1 VQNYFNYF
9 TEIEDH
15 FQQRRGKIH
24 LLSTLDWALAETWK
38 EAGIPLEAVLRGMD
52 AAFDRYEQRKART
65 RAREINGLAYCTQ
78 AVVEAAEEMRE
89 AATGTAATGSATTEE
104 QASGFEPE
112 RVVKHLRHSAAE
124 LRDSELKAAVIEE
137 SALRLETLAESALK
151 SETRLEQLDGELT
164 AIETR
169 LHALLTLEA
178 PAELVSKLHQQ
189 ATAELAPYR
198 SKMQAAHLKQVI
210 TQFVNK
216 RLLEHYK
223 LPRLSLFYM
232 EQE

>member
-1 VQNYFNYF
+1 MQNYFNYF

-15 FQQRRGKIH
+15 FQQRRGRIH

-52 AAFDRYEQRKART
+52 AAFDRQQERKARA
-65 RAREINGLAYCTQ
+65 RVREINGLAYCTQ
-78 AVVEAAEEMRE
+78 AVMDAAEEMRE
-89 AATGTAATGSATTEE
+89 AATGSIATTEN
-104 QASGFEPE
+104 QQSGFEPE
-112 RVVKHLRHSAAE
+112 RVAAHLRRCAAE
-124 LRDSELKAAVIEE
+124 LRASGITAAVI
-137 SALRLETLAESALK
+137 AESAARLEELAENSLK
-151 SETRLEQLDGELT
+151 SEERLELLDGELT
-164 AIETR
+164 AVETR

-178 PAELVSKLHQQ
+178 PAELVAKLQQQ

-198 SKMQAAHLKQVI
+198 SKMQAAQLKQVI

-232 EQE
+232 EQS